1 MTTPIPN
8 TKSLF
13 SKYWGSPLARN
24 TIWTFL
30 GQGLRLFIQAGYFI
44 VMARSL
50 GPQQY
55 GAFVAVTALVAV
67 ATPFV
72 GIGTDRL
79 LIKNVATDRSLLG
92 ECFGN
97 GLLMILMSGILSAGV
112 ILAIA
117 RYVLPGSIPLT
128 MVLLISFADLIC
140 YKLVILAAGVFQ
152 AVELMGQSAKLNILV
167 TGVRFL
173 GITALA
179 LAHRSYVVTWA
190 FVYAWT
196 TAIAMILA
204 FVSVSRVLRG
214 FAYSPAK
221 IRKGMAEG
229 FAFATGQASQ
239 SIYNDI
245 DKTMLARL
253 STPGANGIYTA
264 AYRLIEVAFIPVG
277 SLLYAAYPGFF
288 RHGDGNLHGTLRYA
302 RNLMRKPIVYSGV
315 ACFGLLFGA
324 PIVPKILGPGYAST
338 VEALRWLACLPLLKS
353 VHYFLADSLTGAGY
367 QALRT
372 VIQLIVAGFNVVV
385 NLWIIRAYS
394 WRGAAW
400 SSIAS
405 DGLLAAF
412 LWLAIVLLRREPGGS
427 TETAVPVGATTGET
441 L

>member
-1 MTTPIPN
+1 MTGSITN
-8 TKSLF
+8 NLF
-13 SKYWGSPLARN
+13 SGYWESPLARN
-24 TIWTFL
+24 TLWVFL

-67 ATPFV
+67 AAPFV

-79 LIKNVATDRSLLG
+79 LIKNVAMDRSSVS

-97 GLLMILMSGILSAGV
+97 GIVMTLASGMISAGL
-112 ILAIA
+112 ILALS
-117 RYVLPGSIPLT
+117 RHVLPGSIPLT
-128 MVLLISFADLIC
+128 VVVMISFSDLIC
-140 YKLVILAAGVFQ
+140 YRLVALVAGAFQ
-152 AVELMGQSAKLNILV
+152 AFELMAQSAKLNVLV
-167 TGVRFL
+167 TGMRFL
-173 GITALA
+173 GIGALA
-179 LAHRSYVVTWA
+179 LTHHSSAASWA
-190 FVYAWT
+190 FVYAGT
-196 TAIAMILA
+196 TIVAMIVA
-204 FVSVSRVLRG
+204 FISVRKIVHG

-221 IRKGMAEG
+221 IREGMAEG

-239 SIYNDI
+239 SVYNDI

-253 STPGANGIYTA
+253 STPNANGIYAA

-288 RHGDGNLHGTLRYA
+288 RHGERNIHGTFRYA
-302 RNLMRKPIVYSGV
+302 KGLMLKPVVFSTA
-315 ACFGLLFGA
+315 ACFGLLIGA
-324 PIVPKILGPGYAST
+324 PIVPKILGPSYAST
-338 VEALRWLACLPLLKS
+338 VEAVRWLACLPLLKS
-353 VHYFLADSLTGAGY
+353 IHYFLADSLTGAGY
-367 QALRT
+367 QGWRML
-372 VIQLIVAGFNVVV
+372 IQLIVAGFNVVV

-405 DGLLAAF
+405 DGLLVAL
-412 LWLAIVLLRREPGGS
+412 LWLAIVLLRREQEESMG
-427 TETAVPVGATTGET
+427 TVVPVGVTTGEM